1 MSPTLDLENGFFTAG
16 VKKLAGIDEVGR
28 GCIAGPVSIGI
39 AVISNQVG
47 EIPKDLN
54 DSKLLSPSKR
64 ESLIPEIQNWV
75 VDFAVGHSSNKEI
88 DKHGLPNALK
98 LAAARA
104 YLNLEILPEV
114 IILDGKHNW
123 LKTDPNQ
130 LFLDREIAQELGSF
144 AGAIERIKVVTKNK
158 ADQTCAVVSAASV
171 LAKVERDEI
180 LTKLADKTP
189 EYNWR
194 SNKGYASAGHLEA
207 IKKYGPSEYHRISWK
222 PFI

>member
-1 MSPTLDLENGFFTAG
+1 MSPTLDLENEFFTDG
-16 VKKLAGIDEVGR
+16 IKKLAGIDEVGR

-39 AVISNQVG
+39 AVISNEVG
-47 EIPKDLN
+47 EIPKGLN

-104 YLNLEILPEV
+104 YLNLELLPEV

-144 AGAIERIKVVTKNK
+144 AGAIEKIEVVTKTK

-180 LTKLADKTP
+180 LIQMAENTP
-189 EYNWR
+189 EYEWQ

-207 IKKYGPSEYHRISWK
+207 IKKYGPSEHHRISWK

>member
-1 MSPTLDLENGFFTAG
+1 MSPTLDLEKEFFSTGIKLLAG
-16 VKKLAGIDEVGR
+16 VDEVGR

-39 AVISNQVG
+39 AVISNQVANFPLG
-47 EIPKDLN
+47 LN
-54 DSKLLSPSKR
+54 DSKLLSPTKR

-104 YLNLEILPEV
+104 FLNLDRLPEV

-130 LFLDREIAQELGSF
+130 FFLDRDIAIELGNFESV
-144 AGAIERIKVVTKNK
+144 IEKIKIVTKTK
-158 ADQTCAVVSAASV
+158 ADQTCAAVSAASV
-171 LAKVERDEI
+171 LAKVERDGI
-180 LTKLADKTP
+180 LTELADKTP
-189 EYNWR
+189 EYEWH
-194 SNKGYASAGHLEA
+194 SNKGYASASHLEA